1 MQLLLRNIN
10 IFKILIVFSLYLNR
24 NAFVTELFTDDITTN
39 LANSSLLAV
48 DLADLTIRTDI
59 SDKTFEQLLS
69 KFIK

>member
-39 LANSSLLAV
+39 LANNSLLAV
-48 DLADLTIRTDI
+48 DLTDLTIRTDI